1 MKEQCCQPNV
11 NSSLYS
17 SGGSWW
23 WSGGASGGNFAC
35 TVVCS
40 VLGSWIGV
48 VLILSSGDSR
58 SCFGRR
64 MFSKMEVQPCAPAY
78 RPVPLLIVKYFCKF
92 FYGIGYILLYMNYA
106 VFRS

>member
-23 WSGGASGGNFAC
+23 WSSGASGGNVAC

-40 VLGSWIGV
+40 VLGSWTGV
-48 VLILSSGDSR
+48 VLLRMDLSSGDSL
-58 SCFGRR
+58 SCFVCR
-64 MFSKMEVQPCAPAY
+64 MFSKMEIEPCAPSCRHVA
-78 RPVPLLIVKYFCKF
+78 RVSV
-92 FYGIGYILLYMNYA
+92 N
-106 VFRS
+106 

>member
-23 WSGGASGGNFAC
+23 WSSGASGGNVAC

-40 VLGSWIGV
+40 VLGSWTGV
-48 VLILSSGDSR
+48 VLI
-58 SCFGRR
+58 
-64 MFSKMEVQPCAPAY
+64 PTYWP
-78 RPVPLLIVKYFCKF
+78 
-92 FYGIGYILLYMNYA
+92 
-106 VFRS
+106 

>member
-23 WSGGASGGNFAC
+23 WSSGASGGNVAC

-40 VLGSWIGV
+40 VLGSWTGV
-48 VLILSSGDSR
+48 VLLR
-58 SCFGRR
+58 T
-64 MFSKMEVQPCAPAY
+64 
-78 RPVPLLIVKYFCKF
+78 
-92 FYGIGYILLYMNYA
+92 YGP
-106 VFRS
+106 